1 MKFINKTGNTVRLP
15 DVELSVPYREDMAG
29 QIIDLDVVKKSRS
42 FRSMVMLGKFEV
54 VETGESLFEKNLL
67 RAQGILKKDKPVETV
82 EEIKDE
88 SVGIKTKIRGHF
100 YEAGGYAKVNRN
112 MAFGLKNLGVNV
124 SIEPY
129 TNANNH
135 LSEEELRQLRPMKK
149 QMGRHC
155 ICIDSVIPTFPDGSG
170 GKYNILYT
178 TIEAT
183 TIPQQFVDVANSYNE
198 VWVTSDFCKEVLEKY
213 EVNPSIYVFPDTIDS
228 KLYTDT
234 GDKYQFKPALKDFVF
249 VSLFGWSY
257 RKGYDAMLKAY
268 LKEFTGDDNVSLLI
282 ISRFQHKKDDII
294 KREIKKYIGL
304 FGGANPPHIARYS
317 NVIPENTLPS
327 VYRACDS
334 FVVFSRGEGFG
345 LPFCEASLCGL
356 PVISTNHSGQTMFLK
371 EDNSTLVNIDEI
383 ETVEQGRMHVHYW
396 DGQKFPSLRSK
407 EFIDEASNAMRSVY
421 DNYDDAKEKNK
432 ILQGT
437 LQRDYNINSVT
448 SQMKNRLKKIWSKMK
463 W

>member
-1 MKFINKTGNTVRLP
+1 
-15 DVELSVPYREDMAG
+15 
-29 QIIDLDVVKKSRS
+29 
-42 FRSMVMLGKFEV
+42 
-54 VETGESLFEKNLL
+54 
-67 RAQGILKKDKPVETV
+67 
-82 EEIKDE
+82 
-88 SVGIKTKIRGHF
+88 
-100 YEAGGYAKVNRN
+100 
-112 MAFGLKNLGVNV
+112 
-124 SIEPY
+124 
-129 TNANNH
+129 
-135 LSEEELRQLRPMKK
+135 
-149 QMGRHC
+149 
-155 ICIDSVIPTFPDGSG
+155 
-170 GKYNILYT
+170 
-178 TIEAT
+178 
-183 TIPQQFVDVANSYNE
+183 
-198 VWVTSDFCKEVLEKY
+198 KEVLEKY